1 MFVIRNE
8 FAMVEVGQDDSAK
21 GTRLFI
27 RDVQT
32 GASVYLD
39 SLELEAL
46 TRLSHKDFAPLV
58 DPSFDDEDEDLAF
71 DWEIGMET

>member
-8 FAMVEVGQDDSAK
+8 FAMVEVGRDDAAK
-21 GTRLFI
+21 GERLLI

-32 GASVYLD
+32 GATIYLD

-46 TRLSHKDFAPLV
+46 TRLRHKDFAPLV
-58 DPSFDDEDEDLAF
+58 DPSFDDTDVDDDMST
-71 DWEIGMET
+71 DWEV